1 MVTPIVPEIVVIA
14 EPERISKFIPPST
27 FPVIFIA
34 PPPPLEVLIS
44 ISKPKETLPVS
55 ARVPLVPVFT
65 FLFKVIVEPVTAM
78 SFISVVAPSMSW
90 KLTVPVPALTVKS
103 VVVSPAVP

>member
-1 MVTPIVPEIVVIA
+1 MIVKV
-14 EPERISKFIPPST
+14 
-27 FPVIFIA
+27 
-34 PPPPLEVLIS
+34 PPPPLDVLTS
-44 ISKPKETLPVS
+44 ISPVAKATLPVS
-55 ARVPLVPVFT
+55 PTVPLVPVFT